1 MEITGMVHCL
11 FEQSGTFKNQ
21 FIAMGIRAEDYDIQ
35 NVFGQTDNV
44 VNLFIEIGICF
55 DAITTGKMDSSIFAP
70 MTANDLLLAFF
81 PCTYFCNS
89 NTMIFQGNARQV
101 RSRTPGDR
109 LRYLINRAEY
119 RQDYWAL
126 LMKLCYIVEVRHLR
140 LIIENPFSVDGYLW
154 YNFPYRP
161 AIIDYDRTLRG
172 DYMVKPTQYFFIGCE
187 PTGLQSI
194 QRNKR
199 KRYLQQLPKV
209 SDTIEGAAR
218 SMISPDYAR
227 NFINDCILGRVTVNT
242 QPTLFT

>member
-21 FIAMGIRAEDYDIQ
+21 FIAMGIPAEDYDIQ
-35 NVFGQTDNV
+35 NVFGQTDHMID
-44 VNLFIEIGICF
+44 LFREIDNYYKLYSVDV
-55 DAITTGKMDSSIFAP
+55 DAESIFTR
-70 MTANDLLLAFF
+70 MTSNDLLLAFF

-101 RSRTPGDR
+101 RSRRPGDR
-109 LRYLINRAEY
+109 LQYLMNRAVD
-119 RQDYWAL
+119 RQVFWTR
-126 LMKLCYIVEVRHLR
+126 LMQLCYIVEERHLR

-161 AIIDYDRTLRG
+161 AVIDFDRTLRG

-187 PTGLQSI
+187 PTRLQSI

-199 KRYLQQLPKV
+199 KRYMQQLPKV

>member
-1 MEITGMVHCL
+1 MEISGKVHCL

-21 FIAMGIRAEDYDIQ
+21 FIGMGIPAIDYDIQ
-35 NVFGQTDNV
+35 NVFGQTDV
-44 VNLFIEIGICF
+44 VTDLFGEIAAEYRNLTERSDIVN
-55 DAITTGKMDSSIFAP
+55 IFSA

-101 RSRTPGDR
+101 RSRTPCER
-109 LRYLINRAEY
+109 LQYLLNRATV
-119 RQDYWAL
+119 RQEFWET

-199 KRYLQQLPKV
+199 KRYLQHLPKV
-209 SDTIEGAAR
+209 SETIEGASR
-218 SMISPDYAR
+218 SMITPDYAR
-227 NFINDCILGRVTVNT
+227 NFINDCILGRVTANT

>member
-1 MEITGMVHCL
+1 MEISGKVHCL

-21 FIAMGIRAEDYDIQ
+21 FINMGIPAEDYDIL
-35 NVFGQTDNV
+35 NSFGQTDHV
-44 VNLFIEIGICF
+44 MDIFYEIDIYYRHYSVGV
-55 DAITTGKMDSSIFAP
+55 DADSIFTR
-70 MTANDLLLAFF
+70 MTPNDLLLAFF
-81 PCTYFCNS
+81 PCTYFCNA
-89 NTMIFQGNARQV
+89 NTMIFQGNALQV
-101 RSRTPGDR
+101 RNRTPGDR
-109 LRYLINRAEY
+109 LQYLMDRAED
-119 RQDYWAL
+119 RQVFWTR
-126 LMKLCYIVEVRHLR
+126 LMQLCYIVEERHLR

-194 QRNKR
+194 QRDKR

-209 SDTIEGAAR
+209 SNTIEGAAR

-227 NFINDCILGRVTVNT
+227 NFINDCILGRVTANT

>member
-1 MEITGMVHCL
+1 
-11 FEQSGTFKNQ
+11 
-21 FIAMGIRAEDYDIQ
+21 MGIPAADYDIL
-35 NVFGQTDNV
+35 NVFAETDV
-44 VNLFIEIGICF
+44 
-55 DAITTGKMDSSIFAP
+55 ITDIFAEIAAEYQNLTEHRDIKTIFRR

-109 LRYLINRAEY
+109 LQYLLKRATV
-119 RQDYWAL
+119 RQSYWSFL
-126 LMKLCYIVEVRHLR
+126 IMLCYIAEERHLR

-209 SDTIEGAAR
+209 SNTIEGAAR

-227 NFINDCILGRVTVNT
+227 NFINDCILGSVTAIT

>member
-1 MEITGMVHCL
+1 MEITGLVHCL

-21 FIAMGIRAEDYDIQ
+21 FIDMGIPAEDYDIQ
-35 NVFGQTDNV
+35 NLFGQTDHV
-44 VNLFIEIGICF
+44 IDLFKEIQHFYDCLTSGGVI
-55 DAITTGKMDSSIFAP
+55 DSIFSR
-70 MTANDLLLAFF
+70 MTANDLLIAFF
-81 PCTYFCNS
+81 PCTYFCNA
-89 NTMIFQGNARQV
+89 NTMIFQGNVRQA

-109 LRYLINRAEY
+109 LQYLMNRAED
-119 RQDYWAL
+119 RQMFWRR
-126 LMKLCYIVEVRHLR
+126 LMQLCYIVEERHLR

-187 PTGLQSI
+187 PTGLQTI

-218 SMISPDYAR
+218 SIISPDYAR
-227 NFINDCILGRVTVNT
+227 NFINDCILGRVTAIT

>member
-1 MEITGMVHCL
+1 MEISGKVHCL

-21 FIAMGIRAEDYDIQ
+21 FIEMGIPAIDYDIQ
-35 NVFGQTDNV
+35 NVFGQTDCV
-44 VNLFIEIGICF
+44 IDLFEEIVHTYNSIEYGIGI
-55 DAITTGKMDSSIFAP
+55 DTIFAH
-70 MTANDLLLAFF
+70 MSTNDLLLAFF

-101 RSRTPGDR
+101 RNHTPGDR
-109 LRYLINRAEY
+109 LQYLLKRAED
-119 RQDYWAL
+119 RQLFWKR
-126 LMKLCYIVEVRHLR
+126 LMQLCYIAEERHLR

-154 YNFPYRP
+154 YNFPYKP

-187 PTGLQSI
+187 PTSLQSI

-199 KRYLQQLPKV
+199 KRYLQELPKV
-209 SDTIEGAAR
+209 SNTIEGAAR

-227 NFINDCILGRVTVNT
+227 NFINDCILGNVTAIT

>member
-1 MEITGMVHCL
+1 MEITGKVHCL

-21 FIAMGIRAEDYDIQ
+21 FIAMGIPSIDYDIQ
-35 NVFGQTDNV
+35 NAFGQTDCV
-44 VNLFIEIGICF
+44 IDLFDEIAAEYRNLTERTDI
-55 DAITTGKMDSSIFAP
+55 SNIFST

-109 LRYLINRAEY
+109 LQYLLKRATV
-119 RQDYWAL
+119 RQSFWSFL
-126 LMKLCYIVEVRHLR
+126 IMLCYIVEERHLR

-172 DYMVKPTQYFFIGCE
+172 DYMIKPTQYFFIGCE
-187 PTGLQSI
+187 PTRLQSF
-194 QRNKR
+194 QRDKR
-199 KRYLQQLPKV
+199 KRYLQHLPKV

-242 QPTLFT
+242 QLTLFT

>member
-1 MEITGMVHCL
+1 MEISGMVHCL
-11 FEQSGTFKNQ
+11 FEQSGTFKTV
-21 FIAMGIRAEDYDIQ
+21 FKALGYRAEDYDIQ
-35 NVFGQTDNV
+35 NLFGQTDHIID
-44 VNLFIEIGICF
+44 LFEEIEQEYKNQLSDI
-55 DAITTGKMDSSIFAP
+55 DTRSIFTR
-70 MTANDLLLAFF
+70 MTANDLLIAFF

-109 LRYLINRAEY
+109 LEYLMQRAEA
-119 RQDYWAL
+119 RHVFWKR
-126 LMKLCYIVEVRHLR
+126 LMQLCWIVEKRGLR

-161 AIIDYDRTLRG
+161 AVIDYDRTLRG

-199 KRYLQQLPKV
+199 KRYLQHLPKV
-209 SDTIEGAAR
+209 SNTIEGAAR
-218 SMISPDYAR
+218 SMISEDYAR
-227 NFINDCILGRVTVNT
+227 NFINDCILGRVTANT

>member
-1 MEITGMVHCL
+1 
-11 FEQSGTFKNQ
+11 
-21 FIAMGIRAEDYDIQ
+21 
-35 NVFGQTDNV
+35 VFGETDCV
-44 VNLFIEIGICF
+44 VDIFKEIENCCASLEIGCF
-55 DAITTGKMDSSIFAP
+55 DHTIFAP

-101 RSRTPGDR
+101 RSRTPCDR
-109 LRYLINRAEY
+109 LHYLIKRAED
-119 RQDYWAL
+119 RQLFWTR
-126 LMKLCYIVEVRHLR
+126 LMQLCWIVEKRGLR
-140 LIIENPFSVDGYLW
+140 MIVENPFSVDSYLW

-161 AIIDYDRTLRG
+161 AVIDYDRTLRG

-187 PTGLQSI
+187 PTCLQTI

-209 SDTIEGAAR
+209 SNTIEGAAR

-227 NFINDCILGRVTVNT
+227 NFINDCILGSVTAIT
-242 QPTLFT
+242 QPTLFTI

>member
-1 MEITGMVHCL
+1 MDISGKVHCL

-21 FIAMGIRAEDYDIQ
+21 FIAMGIQAEDYDIQ
-35 NVFGQTDNV
+35 NLFGLTDHV
-44 VNLFIEIGICF
+44 IDIFEQIEKAYYSIELGMGSN
-55 DAITTGKMDSSIFAP
+55 TIFAS
-70 MTANDLLLAFF
+70 MTVNDLLLAFF
-81 PCTYFCNS
+81 PCTYFCNA

-101 RSRTPGDR
+101 RYRTPGDR
-109 LRYLINRAEY
+109 LQYIMKRDKDRNMFWQR
-119 RQDYWAL
+119 
-126 LMKLCYIVEVRHLR
+126 LMQLCYICEEKHLR
-140 LIIENPFSVDGYLW
+140 LIIENPFSIDGYLW

-187 PTGLQSI
+187 PTGLQTI

-199 KRYLQQLPKV
+199 KRYLQQLPNV
-209 SDTIEGAAR
+209 SNTIDGAQR

-227 NFINDCILGRVTVNT
+227 NFINDCILGRVTAYT

>member
-1 MEITGMVHCL
+1 MEISGKVHCL

-21 FIAMGIRAEDYDIQ
+21 FIAMGIPAEDYDIQ
-35 NVFGQTDNV
+35 DVFGQTDNV
-44 VNLFIEIGICF
+44 VDLFVEIGICY
-55 DAITTGKMDSSIFAP
+55 DALTTGDNDSSIFAP
-70 MTANDLLLAFF
+70 MTANDLLIAFF
-81 PCTYFCNS
+81 PCTYFCNA

-109 LRYLINRAEY
+109 LQYLIDRAEY
-119 RQDYWAL
+119 RQVFWTV
-126 LMKLCYIVEVRHLR
+126 LMQLCYIVEVRHLR

-161 AIIDYDRTLRG
+161 AVIDFDRTLRG

-187 PTGLQSI
+187 PTRLQSI

-227 NFINDCILGRVTVNT
+227 NFINDYILGRVTVVT

>member
-1 MEITGMVHCL
+1 MEITGKVHCL

-21 FIAMGIRAEDYDIQ
+21 FINMGIPAIDYDIQ
-35 NVFGQTDNV
+35 NVFGQTDCIID
-44 VNLFIEIGICF
+44 LFEEIAVTYNGIKWGVGS
-55 DAITTGKMDSSIFAP
+55 DTIFAQ
-70 MTANDLLLAFF
+70 MTANDLILAFF

-101 RSRTPGDR
+101 RSRTPCDR
-109 LRYLINRAEY
+109 LLYIMKRAED
-119 RQDYWAL
+119 RQIFWTR
-126 LMKLCYIVEVRHLR
+126 LMQLCYIAEERHLR
-140 LIIENPFSVDGYLW
+140 LIIENPFSVDGYLL
-154 YNFPYRP
+154 YNFPYHP

-187 PTGLQSI
+187 PTKLQSI

-227 NFINDCILGRVTVNT
+227 NFINDCILGNVTAVT